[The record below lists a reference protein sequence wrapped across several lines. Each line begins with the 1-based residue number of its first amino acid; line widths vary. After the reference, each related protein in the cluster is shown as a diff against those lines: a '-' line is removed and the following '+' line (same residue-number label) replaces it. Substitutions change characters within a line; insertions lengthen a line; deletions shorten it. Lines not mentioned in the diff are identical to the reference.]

1 MTIFLPTILLAQMRM
16 AGAVPTVILVVWS
29 AACLAGLAGV
39 ACSCFR
45 AGRKP
50 ALALAYLSIGC
61 VVVLVLWVL
70 SRNNWS
76 LWTLVVATERM
87 WIRTAMI
94 LLLIGTPC
102 SVGMLLILYH
112 NQKDRPARPSEQA
125 PPPPPQGP
133 THSRDA
139 GVPPS

>member
-1 MTIFLPTILLAQMRM
+1 MTIFLPTIMLAQMRM
-16 AGAVPTVILVVWS
+16 VGAAPTVILLIWIT
-29 AACLAGLAGV
+29 ACLAGLAGV

-45 AGRKP
+45 TGRKP
-50 ALALAYLSIGC
+50 ALAMAYLSIAC

-70 SRNNWS
+70 SRNDWS
-76 LWTLVVATERM
+76 LWALVAATGRM

-112 NQKDRPARPSEQA
+112 NQHDRPSKHT
-125 PPPPPQGP
+125 PPPPQGP
-133 THSRDA
+133 DK
-139 GVPPS
+139 